1 MALIRS
7 LLKLVVC
14 PFPVPPSQ
22 TIHIPARITS
32 SPHLDRPNRTP
43 SSYLAMVYF
52 PRTFIAEYRVA
63 RTLPLLSSAGW
74 WVNRWPF
81 LGLLETA
88 VKLCAFLAA
97 AYVPLDA
104 SSAPPA
110 TVLERAP
117 FYAQTFLFFGGT
129 VILSL
134 AIFERVLLYRELIS
148 LAFVL
153 PNIWAHFTVLA
164 AMYRGR
170 AAVSVFHFR
179 VFLALMLAGD
189 VVKLVFFAVHDFS
202 MLNIARYVRGSSFL
216 DHGMLQCSLRCFCL
230 ADWPDIFIAFVY
242 VLRLSTCLSSVSLFY
257 TPSFCCWTLA
267 TCIRSQPSAF
277 KSASRSY
284 PF

>member
-1 MALIRS
+1 
-7 LLKLVVC
+7 
-14 PFPVPPSQ
+14 
-22 TIHIPARITS
+22 
-32 SPHLDRPNRTP
+32 
-43 SSYLAMVYF
+43 MVYF

-97 AYVPLDA
+97 AYVPLGA

-110 TVLERAP
+110 TALERAP

-134 AIFERVLLYRELIS
+134 AIFERVLMYRELIS
-148 LAFVL
+148 VAFVL
-153 PNIWAHFTVLA
+153 PNIWAHWTVLA

-202 MLNIARYVRGSSFL
+202 MLNIARYVRANSVLDVVAYGGVFFAVSCLLTGLTFL
-216 DHGMLQCSLRCFCL
+216 S
-230 ADWPDIFIAFVY
+230 
-242 VLRLSTCLSSVSLFY
+242 LSSVFSDYL
-257 TPSFCCWTLA
+257 LA
-267 TCIRSQPSAF
+267 RLLLRYSIHPHFVA
-277 KSASRSY
+277 
-284 PF
+284 